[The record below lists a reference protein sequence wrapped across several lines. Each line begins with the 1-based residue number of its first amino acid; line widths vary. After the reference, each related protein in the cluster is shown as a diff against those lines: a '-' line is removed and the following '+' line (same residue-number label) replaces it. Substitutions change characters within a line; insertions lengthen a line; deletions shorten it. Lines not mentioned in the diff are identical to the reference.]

1 MKELKINVL
10 TSEKIINE
18 IEPMLKQGVDIIDAV
33 MTYSQKHN
41 LEVELVGSVVKGS
54 PLLVSKFRD
63 AAEKLNL
70 VEKRDDLCLF

>member
-33 MTYSQKHN
+33 MTYANRHN